1 MLTEEQIQQI
11 EMEYKIKRQTRA
23 DGKCV
28 FGLYDEG
35 KGCGRPAVTWLRNV
49 SMDVDGGSP
58 DLLHICKYHADLF
71 GVE

>member
-1 MLTEEQIQQI
+1 MITEEQIQQI
-11 EMEYKIKRQTRA
+11 EKEYNIKRQTRT

-49 SMDVDGGSP
+49 ALDVEGGRP
-58 DLLHICKYHADLF
+58 ELLHICKYHADLF
-71 GVE
+71 EIE